1 MNKVLIA
8 VDDSKG
14 SRACIKTFIRLF
26 SGAPAKSVIIVNVEQ
41 FGGATMMHD
50 RISDAE
56 MQTLEEEMEKS
67 GAKKEMDRKSNA
79 ILKSY
84 KKLLE
89 KAGIKRIK
97 TVIREGH
104 VAEEI
109 LKTIKKEKADL
120 IIIGATRTLAQKLI
134 MGDVTGEVAKKAN
147 IPVLLVK

>member
-8 VDDSKG
+8 ADDSKG
-14 SRACIKTFIRLF
+14 GRACIKTFIKLF
-26 SGAPAKSVIIVNVEQ
+26 SGSRAKSVILVNVEQ

-56 MQTLEEEMEKS
+56 MQTLEEELEKT

-79 ILKSY
+79 VLKSY

-89 KAGIKRIK
+89 KAGIKKVK

-104 VAEEI
+104 VADEI
-109 LKTIKKEKADL
+109 LKTAEEEKANL
-120 IIIGATRTLAQKLI
+120 IIIGATRTLVQKII
-134 MGDVTGEVAKKAN
+134 MGDVTGDVAKNAN

>member
-8 VDDSKG
+8 VDSSKG

-26 SGAPAKSVIIVNVEQ
+26 SGAPAKTVILANVQQ
-41 FGGATMMHD
+41 FGGSTMIHD

-56 MQTLEEEMEKS
+56 MLTLEEELEKS

-79 ILKSY
+79 ILKSH
-84 KKLLE
+84 KKTLE
-89 KAGIKRIK
+89 RSGIKRIK

-109 LKTIKKEKADL
+109 LKTIEKEKADL

-134 MGDVTGEVAKKAN
+134 MGDVTGEVAKKAK
-147 IPVLLVK
+147 IPVMLVR